1 MTRFPAEVIRML
13 VFMAQAWAKVDGTCA
28 GKGSPDEGNMLFTAS
43 RRFLPLR
50 RRSVHEER
58 LPISEK

>member
-28 GKGSPDEGNMLFTAS
+28 GKDPPDEGNMLSTAS
-43 RRFLPLR
+43 RRFLPSR
-50 RRSVHEER
+50 GRSVHEER
-58 LPISEK
+58 SPISEK